1 MKRSIAVLLACCA
14 SFAAVAEEGMW
25 TFDNPPRAAIKQAY
39 GVDLTDPWLKRLRL
53 ATIRLEEGCTASFV
67 SREGLMLTNHHC
79 AASCISENSTAEKD
93 LLANGFKAAD
103 RAQERRCQAQAASVL
118 VDMQNV
124 TDTVLAAV
132 KGQTGA
138 EANKVR
144 KKTQTELEQAC
155 EDASKNDGK
164 TGPLKCEVVTL
175 YQGGQYWLYKY
186 KRYDDVRLVLAPEAA
201 MGSFGGDPDNFQ
213 FPRYTLDF
221 SLLRAY
227 ENGKPAMIAEPLR
240 INWAGAAEGE
250 PVFVSG
256 HPGGTDRLLTTAQ
269 LKVQR
274 DAFLPLWLLRY
285 AELRGRLIQYGKQS
299 PESLRR
305 SQDYLDTL
313 ENSIKVRRKQLDT
326 LHDDTFMAQRAQ
338 EEAALQAAV
347 AADPALQAVAGTAWK
362 DIEKAQQ
369 TYRNILLQYTFTEG
383 AAGFNSDLYFQAR
396 ALVRAAA
403 ERAKPNTERLREYT
417 DAALPQV
424 RQAIAAE
431 TPVYPDLEEV
441 KLSFALER
449 MREWL
454 GPDDKLVRSVLG
466 KESPDALAASL
477 IKGTRLA
484 DPKVRLALYEGGQ
497 AAIDAST
504 DPMIK
509 LAQLVDPV
517 ARDVRKRYEDEV
529 EGPTRSGQEA
539 LAKARF
545 ATLGTGTYPDA
556 TFTLRLSYG
565 SVKSWEEKGEP
576 VPPFTFLQ
584 TALDRATGQDPFR
597 LAQSWLDA
605 APSIDLKN
613 TKANFITNNDIVGGN
628 SGSPMVN
635 AKGEI
640 VGLAFDGNI
649 HSISGSYWFDD
660 RQNRSIGVH
669 PNFIRTAL
677 EKVYKADSIL
687 QELQQ

>member
-1 MKRSIAVLLACCA
+1 MKRSIAFLLACCA
-14 SFAAVAEEGMW
+14 SFAAPAEEGMW
-25 TFDNPPRAAIKQAY
+25 TFDNPPRAAIKQAH
-39 GVDLTDPWLKRLRL
+39 GVELTDAWLKRLRL
-53 ATIRLEEGCTASFV
+53 ATIRLEEGCTASFI
-67 SREGLMLTNHHC
+67 SRDGLMLTNHHC
-79 AASCISENSTAEKD
+79 AASCISENSTAEQD
-93 LLANGFKAAD
+93 LLAKGFKAAD

-138 EANKVR
+138 EANKAR
-144 KKTQTELEQAC
+144 KKTQTQLEQAC
-155 EDASKNDGK
+155 EDASKKDRK

-227 ENGKPAMIAEPLR
+227 ENGKPATIAEPLR

-326 LHDDTFMAQRAQ
+326 LHDDTFMAQRAK

-347 AADPALQAVAGTAWK
+347 AADPALKAVAGTAWS

-466 KESPDALAASL
+466 KESPDAMAASL
-477 IKGTRLA
+477 IKGTRIA

-576 VPPFTFLQ
+576 VAPFTFLQ
-584 TALDRATGQDPFR
+584 TAFDRATGQDPFR
-597 LAQSWLDA
+597 LPQSWLDA

-613 TKANFITNNDIVGGN
+613 TKANFITTNDIVGGN

-649 HSISGSYWFDD
+649 HSISGSYWFDE

-687 QELQQ
+687 QELQ

>member
-1 MKRSIAVLLACCA
+1 MKRSTAFLLACCA
-14 SFAAVAEEGMW
+14 SFAAHAEEGMW

-39 GVDLTDPWLKRLRL
+39 GVELAEDWLKRLRL
-53 ATIRLEEGCTASFV
+53 ATIRLEEGCTASFI
-67 SREGLMLTNHHC
+67 SRDGLILTNHHC
-79 AASCISENSTAEKD
+79 AASCIAENSTAEED

-103 RAQERRCQAQAASVL
+103 RGQERRCQAQAASVL

-124 TDTVLAAV
+124 TETVLAAV
-132 KGQTGA
+132 KGQSGA
-138 EANKVR
+138 EANKAR
-144 KKTQTELEQAC
+144 KMVQTQLEQAC
-155 EDASKNDGK
+155 EDASKNDRK

-227 ENGKPAMIAEPLR
+227 EDGKPARIAEPLK
-240 INWAGAAEGE
+240 INWAGAADGE

-256 HPGGTDRLLTTAQ
+256 HPGGTDRLLTMSQ
-269 LKVQR
+269 LKFQR

-313 ENSIKVRRKQLDT
+313 ENAIKVRRKQLDT
-326 LHDDTFMAQRAQ
+326 LHDDAFMTQRAK

-347 AADPALQAVAGTAWK
+347 AADPALKAVAGTAWD

-369 TYRNILLQYTFTEG
+369 TYRNILLPYTFTEG
-383 AAGFNSDLYFQAR
+383 AAGFNSELYFHAR

-431 TPVYPDLEEV
+431 TPIYPDLEEV
-441 KLSFALER
+441 RLSFSLER

-454 GPDDKLVRSVLG
+454 GPDDKLVRAVLG
-466 KESPDALAASL
+466 KQSPDALASSL
-477 IKGTRLA
+477 ITGSKLA

-497 AAIDAST
+497 AAIEAST

-545 ATLGTGTYPDA
+545 ATLGTETYPDA

-565 SVKSWEEKGEP
+565 SVQGWVEKGEP

-584 TALDRATGQDPFR
+584 TAFDRATGQDPFR
-597 LAQSWLDA
+597 LPQSWLDA

-613 TKANFITNNDIVGGN
+613 TKANFTTNNDIVGGN

-640 VGLAFDGNI
+640 VGIAFDGNI
-649 HSISGSYWFDD
+649 HSISGSYWFDE

-677 EKVYKADSIL
+677 EKVYKANTIL
-687 QELQQ
+687 QELP